1 MSIKFGDVRCFAG
14 SVPADVS
21 SASSGS
27 ASEESYRH
35 LPGLRRPPLL
45 TWYLA
50 YFVNYDATYGS
61 LGPASLQFIH
71 VRKLFVFPAR
81 VFHSIKVLIKRIK
94 LLVIYSP
101 PMARTPQK

>member
-1 MSIKFGDVRCFAG
+1 
-14 SVPADVS
+14 
-21 SASSGS
+21 
-27 ASEESYRH
+27 
-35 LPGLRRPPLL
+35 
-45 TWYLA
+45 LA
-50 YFVNYDATYGS
+50 HFVNYDATYGS

-101 PMARTPQK
+101 LWRGPRKSDPLKLGH